1 MLSMKPKRLLSIPIA
16 LALAGCSRTPAPQQ
30 PAPPSGYDLIIEN
43 GRVVDGTGSAWFYG
57 DVAIRGDRIARIAP
71 RGLLR
76 GENARSRIDASGL
89 VVAPGFWD
97 IQSHSRGAFLGRGD
111 GRVVSKVT
119 MGVTTEIMGEGS
131 TNAIINARTE
141 GLTGPRADSIA
152 NHPFAGERG
161 FDNWLRAMEEHGASV
176 NFGSFLGGDNV
187 RTYAKGASQGAPTA
201 AELDSMRKVVRWAM
215 EGGAFGLATA
225 LIYPPS
231 TFAASPELIEAART
245 MAPYGG
251 LYITHMRSEADQFLE
266 AIDEA
271 IRIGKEGG
279 VPVEIFHLKAGGRRN
294 WHKASLALAKID
306 SARAAGV
313 DVQAN
318 MYPYIAGGTG
328 LSACFPP
335 WASADNK
342 LFDNLAS
349 AEARARMRAEILGN
363 QTDWENLCALAT
375 PEGVLVLG
383 LNRPEN
389 RAYIGKRLNEIA
401 TAMNKDWIDA
411 AMDLVLTERQ
421 RVGTIYFMMDEA
433 NVRLQLQ
440 APWMKFGTDAGGIDP
455 DSARGLTHPRAYGT
469 YTRILGKY
477 VRDEKVIPL
486 EDAVRKMTS
495 AVATRLLVPD
505 RGILREG
512 MFADITIFDPATIA
526 DRATFE
532 QPHQISVGVKH
543 VIVNGVPVVRDGVH
557 TNAKPGRALRGP
569 GYKRAPAAAIAAGS
583 R

>member
-1 MLSMKPKRLLSIPIA
+1 MKRTIA
-16 LALAGCSRTPAPQQ
+16 VLALVAAACSSGPRPAQ
-30 PAPPSGYDLIIEN
+30 PTASGGYDVIIEN
-43 GRVVDGTGSAWFYG
+43 GRIVDGTGAGWFYG
-57 DVAIRGDRIARIAP
+57 DIAIRGDRIARITP
-71 RGLLR
+71 RGLLKSSA
-76 GENARSRIDASGL
+76 ARDRIDASGL

-97 IQSHSRGAFLGRGD
+97 VQSHSRGNFLGRGD

-141 GLTGPRADSIA
+141 NAEPGSARADSIA
-152 NHPFAGERG
+152 RNPFAGERG
-161 FDNWLRAMEEHGASV
+161 FDNWLRAMEAHGASV

-187 RTYAKGASQGAPTA
+187 RTYAKGAAQGDPTP

-215 EGGAFGLATA
+215 EGGAFGIATA

-231 TFAASPELIEAART
+231 TFATPHELIEASKA

-251 LYITHMRSEADQFLE
+251 VYITHMRSEADQFLE
-266 AIDEA
+266 GIDEA
-271 IRIGKEGG
+271 IKISKEAG
-279 VPVEIFHLKAGGRRN
+279 VRAEIFHLKAGGRRN
-294 WHKASLALAKID
+294 WHKTPLAIAKID

-313 DVQAN
+313 DIQAN
-318 MYPYIAGGTG
+318 MYPYVAGGTG

-342 LFDNLAS
+342 LFENLAN
-349 AEARARMRAEILGN
+349 ADARKRMRTEMESS
-363 QTDWENLCALAT
+363 QTAWENLCALGT
-375 PEGVLVLG
+375 PDGVLILG
-383 LNRPEN
+383 LNRPEHN
-389 RAYIGKRLNEIA
+389 AYIGKRLSEIA

-411 AMDLVLTERQ
+411 AMDLVLAERQ
-421 RVGTIYFMMDEA
+421 RVGTIYFLMDEA

-440 APWMKFGTDAGGIDP
+440 QPWIKFGTDAGGVDP

-469 YTRILGKY
+469 FTRILGKY

-486 EDAVRKMTS
+486 EDAIRKMTS
-495 AVATRLLVPD
+495 AVAMRLSVSD
-505 RGILREG
+505 RGVLRESL
-512 MFADITIFDPATIA
+512 FADITMFDPNTIA

-532 QPHQISVGVKH
+532 QPHQLSVGVKH
-543 VIVNGVPVVRDGVH
+543 VLVNGQFVVRDAKH

-569 GYKRAPAAAIAAGS
+569 GYKPVASVTTSNGATK
-583 R
+583 